1 MQMMQMMLI
10 LMQMML
16 QQLFQQLGQ
25 SGEGDSGASDSATG
39 GNANDNV
46 TPAGGETPPTTTD
59 DPVDASG
66 EVDAGDEVDASGEVD
81 AGDEGHIEEEE
92 AVDVLAMLDQSLEA
106 LGDFLQD
113 GAELIEDLR
122 NTLQGGDASE
132 GDDTSEDQI
141 QDAEASA

>member
-1 MQMMQMMLI
+1 
-10 LMQMML
+10 
-16 QQLFQQLGQ
+16 
-25 SGEGDSGASDSATG
+25 
-39 GNANDNV
+39 
-46 TPAGGETPPTTTD
+46 
-59 DPVDASG
+59 
-66 EVDAGDEVDASGEVD
+66 
-81 AGDEGHIEEEE
+81 
-92 AVDVLAMLDQSLEA
+92 MLDQSLEA